1 MKHCGYWYVLVLMV
15 LDLLLPPFGWVLAA
29 ASALSVLTGDW
40 VSQKQN
46 GALPAASCAVPQ
58 QIKLEHCFACVLRQA
73 EPDLLPFGQKVKV
86 SVCVIPE
93 QTINAYCLG
102 FHTIAVTQGALGLD
116 PRTLQALLAHEFGHL
131 IHGDSVFFRVL
142 MVQAMGLAACLFFWQ
157 GILLAVMVLL
167 FLLGLLCSVFRLGYV
182 SCTLFRGLIGLVQSL
197 GLTLRH
203 ALLAAASL
211 LICFLGRRSE
221 LWADT
226 YAAHLGYADPLCRF
240 LERFSQPAPQTFR
253 EMLHGTHPDPS
264 QRIQALRRQQPSVF

>member
-1 MKHCGYWYVLVLMV
+1 MKHCGYWYVLALMV

-29 ASALSVLTGDW
+29 ASVLSLLTGDW
-40 VSQKQN
+40 ISQKQN
-46 GALPAASCAVPQ
+46 GALPVASCADPQ
-58 QIKLEHCFACVLRQA
+58 RNKLERCFACVLNQA
-73 EPDLLPFGQKVKV
+73 QPDLLPFGQKV

-102 FHTIAVTQGALGLD
+102 FRTIAVTQGTLGLD
-116 PRTLQALLAHEFGHL
+116 RRTLQALLAHEFGHL

-157 GILLAVMVLL
+157 GILLAVMILL
-167 FLLGLLCSVFRLGYV
+167 FLLSLFCSAFRLGYV
-182 SCTLFRGLIGLVQSL
+182 SCTLFRGLTGLVQSL

-221 LWADT
+221 LRADA

-253 EMLHGTHPDPS
+253 EMLHGTHPDPGR
-264 QRIQALRRQQPSVF
+264 RIQALRRQQPPVF